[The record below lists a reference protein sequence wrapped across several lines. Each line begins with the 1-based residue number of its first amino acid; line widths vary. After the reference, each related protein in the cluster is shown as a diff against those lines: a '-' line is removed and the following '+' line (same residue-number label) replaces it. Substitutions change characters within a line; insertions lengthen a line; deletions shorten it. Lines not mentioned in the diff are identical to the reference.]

1 MKGWSEWVRMDW
13 AGSVLVSSEPH
24 LGAASGR
31 SRLQGSGGDEL
42 GGASL
47 ESGFY
52 SSFRDFPV
60 PLSTEAYGS
69 SFGHAWNLH

>member
-1 MKGWSEWVRMDW
+1 MRMDW

-31 SRLQGSGGDEL
+31 SRLHPGGDEL

-47 ESGFY
+47 ESRFY

-60 PLSTEAYGS
+60 PLSIEAYGS
-69 SFGHAWNLH
+69 SFGHVWNLH